1 MLETRGFLRNFD
13 SIGVPWLG
21 MSHANNP
28 YCFPL
33 SDLKGWCLMSDKS
46 ELIAQQNDQFRRSLG
61 TDSIPGRVV
70 TTMGFA
76 ALEEARRNAIVQAVI
91 DFETFTEDNDPYGEH
106 DFGVIALPE
115 MNKVYW
121 KIDYYDASLEQGSE
135 DPTDLEQTQRVLTI
149 MLASEY

>member
-1 MLETRGFLRNFD
+1 
-13 SIGVPWLG
+13 
-21 MSHANNP
+21 
-28 YCFPL
+28 
-33 SDLKGWCLMSDKS
+33 MSDKS

-76 ALEEARRNAIVQAVI
+76 ALEEAQRNAIVQAVI
-91 DFETFTEDNDPYGEH
+91 DFEAFTEDNDPYGEH

-135 DPTDLEQTQRVLTI
+135 DPTDLTQTQRVLTI